1 MTLGGGDEA
10 HLELHIGQSFASTEP
25 GAFVRAHGRFAGTDF
40 DQSDYFHL
48 VYNPTHHHFS
58 RDFAVFFDAPID
70 GACGIEIAHLE
81 THDQDS
87 EPDVAYAVD
96 CELGRLRELSVTS
109 HVWQRP
115 ETP

>member
-1 MTLGGGDEA
+1 M
-10 HLELHIGQSFASTEP
+10 
-25 GAFVRAHGRFAGTDF
+25 
-40 DQSDYFHL
+40 
-48 VYNPTHHHFS
+48 
-58 RDFAVFFDAPID
+58 
-70 GACGIEIAHLE
+70 HLE

-87 EPDVAYAVD
+87 EPGVAYAVD